1 MAGRLIDPKNTIE
14 LIKKRDF
21 GFKKRFGQNF
31 LVDERVLS
39 RIIEGAEITKAD
51 SVLEIGPGI
60 GTMTEA
66 LCEAAGAVKAVE
78 IDKELI
84 PILSET
90 LSPYSNVEVINAD
103 IMDLDLKSLFLGPFK
118 VVANLPYY
126 ITTPIVM
133 KLFESGADIESV
145 TVMVQKE
152 VAERMQ
158 AKPGGKDYGVL
169 SLSVSYYAEPEIIAN
184 VPPNCFIPRPE
195 VSSAVIRL
203 KRRSEPP
210 VAPIDRE
217 LMFEL
222 IRAAFAQRRKKLSN
236 SVANSGGLG
245 FTKEQVALALFDM
258 GLDPMIRGEKLSL
271 SEFSELSD
279 RLLEMK

>member
-90 LSPYSNVEVINAD
+90 LSTYSNVEVINAD

-245 FTKEQVALALFDM
+245 FTKEQVALALSDM

>member
-90 LSPYSNVEVINAD
+90 LSTYSNVEVINAD

-210 VAPIDRE
+210 VAPTDRE

-245 FTKEQVALALFDM
+245 FTKEQVAMALFDM

>member
-90 LSPYSNVEVINAD
+90 LSTYSNVEVINAD

-245 FTKEQVALALFDM
+245 FTKEQVAMALFDM

>member
-90 LSPYSNVEVINAD
+90 LSTYSNVEVINAD

-210 VAPIDRE
+210 VDPIDRE

>member
-245 FTKEQVALALFDM
+245 FTKEQVAMALSDM

>member
-39 RIIEGAEITKAD
+39 RIVEGAEITKAD

-90 LSPYSNVEVINAD
+90 LSTYSNVEVINAD